1 MWVSG
6 TGRGAS
12 EVLGAILVFAI
23 LVSALAVFQ
32 VRVVP
37 MQNEQVEFNGYDQ
50 ARADLVEL
58 NTQVVRTAG
67 QGTQG
72 SATVKTGVTYP
83 ARAFALNPG
92 APTGSVRLTSTRP
105 LGIGNAQAVD
115 PDATDYWS
123 GTLRTFPTQR
133 FVFDPAYN
141 RFDAAPVSSTGYLVY
156 RLPAGGSA
164 VPSTEQTLVR
174 GNRLSLTAVRGDLST
189 AGQRVTLSTLPVST
203 GTETVR
209 VTGEDTNGD
218 GTPDT
223 DIFLRVPTEL
233 SQATWERIL
242 DGQTGSGP
250 NQNVESVN
258 VAGGVAEIVL
268 DGTKTY
274 TLQLTKVEVRER
286 SDDPVIAD
294 ADPAYVTGVTDRRA
308 TTTGS
313 PVTLEARVF
322 DTFGNPVAGEEVE
335 FQKVSANGTLGGG
348 DTVVATDDRGVA
360 TITYA
365 PPSDGETA
373 DIEAICADCVGNAPA
388 TRSELTVDVSEGPE
402 AVNRPPTVEVT
413 DLVQTNDDD
422 DVFDVQLSVRDPDG
436 NLGSVSARVTDPDV
450 DEATGTSY
458 ASKTANVEGSSDTVT
473 VTLNTADSG
482 SGSEDEYV
490 ITVVVEDDDGL
501 VDAESV
507 VVDGAKTT

>member
-1 MWVSG
+1 
-6 TGRGAS
+6 
-12 EVLGAILVFAI
+12 
-23 LVSALAVFQ
+23 
-32 VRVVP
+32 
-37 MQNEQVEFNGYDQ
+37 
-50 ARADLVEL
+50 
-58 NTQVVRTAG
+58 
-67 QGTQG
+67 
-72 SATVKTGVTYP
+72 
-83 ARAFALNPG
+83 
-92 APTGSVRLTSTRP
+92 
-105 LGIGNAQAVD
+105 
-115 PDATDYWS
+115 
-123 GTLRTFPTQR
+123 
-133 FVFDPAYN
+133 
-141 RFDAAPVSSTGYLVY
+141 
-156 RLPAGGSA
+156 
-164 VPSTEQTLVR
+164 
-174 GNRLSLTAVRGDLST
+174 
-189 AGQRVTLSTLPVST
+189 
-203 GTETVR
+203 
-209 VTGEDTNGD
+209 
-218 GTPDT
+218 
-223 DIFLRVPTEL
+223 
-233 SQATWERIL
+233 
-242 DGQTGSGP
+242 
-250 NQNVESVN
+250 
-258 VAGGVAEIVL
+258 
-268 DGTKTY
+268 
-274 TLQLTKVEVRER
+274 
-286 SDDPVIAD
+286 
-294 ADPAYVTGVTDRRA
+294 
-308 TTTGS
+308 
-313 PVTLEARVF
+313 VF